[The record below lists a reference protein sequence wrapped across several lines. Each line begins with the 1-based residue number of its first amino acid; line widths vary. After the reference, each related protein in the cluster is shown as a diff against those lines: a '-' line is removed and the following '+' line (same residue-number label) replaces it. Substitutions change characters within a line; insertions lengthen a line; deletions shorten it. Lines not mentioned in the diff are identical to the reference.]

1 MRAVEISKYGPPDVL
16 RVGERPKPKAADG
29 EVVIKVAAA
38 GVSHADVMQRQ
49 GSYPPPKGASDIPG
63 LECAGILEEGGTPV
77 CALLTGGG
85 YAEFVAVRRVQVL
98 PVPQGWSMAEAAS
111 LPENMFT
118 VYDNL
123 ITRAHFQSGQSLL
136 VHGGTSGIGSTAI
149 MLARAF
155 GASFI
160 VATAGTPEKCAAVK
174 AFGADEAIDYKE
186 EDFVER
192 VNALTNGRGVDVI
205 VDIVGGQ
212 YIARDLQCIAPD
224 GRIVS
229 LATGGGNEPTIDLR
243 LVLQR
248 RAAIMGSSLRARPPE
263 LKAQIAQA
271 LLKNVWPLL
280 AKKDPIQP
288 LIDST
293 FPLEQ
298 AAEAHKRME
307 ASSHIGKIVL
317 TT

>member
-1 MRAVEISKYGPPDVL
+1 MRAVEISKYGPPEVL
-16 RVGERPKPKAADG
+16 RVGERPKPEPAEG
-29 EVVIKVAAA
+29 EVLVKIVAA

-49 GSYPPPKGASDIPG
+49 GSYPPPKGASDIFG
-63 LECAGILEEGGTPV
+63 LECAGTLEETGDAV

-85 YAEFVAVRRVQVL
+85 YAEYVAVPWVQVL
-98 PVPQGWSMAEAAS
+98 PVPQGWSMVEAAS

-123 ITRAHFQSGQSLL
+123 ITRAHFQRGESLL

-149 MLARAF
+149 MMAKAF

-160 VATAGTPEKCAAVK
+160 AATAGSAEKCAAVK
-174 AFGADEAIDYKE
+174 TYGADAAINYKE

-192 VNALTNGRGVDVI
+192 INQLTGGKGVDVI

-248 RAAIMGSSLRARPPE
+248 RAAIMGSSLRGRPPE
-263 LKAQIAQA
+263 LKAPIAEA
-271 LLKNVWPLL
+271 LKANVWPLL
-280 AKKDPIQP
+280 SRKDPIRP

-293 FPLEQ
+293 FPLEE

>member
-16 RVGERPKPKAADG
+16 RVVDRPQPVVREG
-29 EVVIKVAAA
+29 EVLIRVAAA

-63 LECAGILEEGGTPV
+63 LECAGTLADTGDPV

-85 YAEFVAVRRVQVL
+85 YAEYVAVPWVQVL
-98 PVPQGWSMAEAAS
+98 PVPQGWTMVEAAC

-123 ITRAHFQSGQSLL
+123 ITRARFQRGESLL

-149 MLARAF
+149 MMAKAF
-155 GASFI
+155 GASMVI
-160 VATAGTPEKCAAVK
+160 ATAGSAEKCAAAK
-174 AFGADEAIDYKE
+174 SFGADAAINYNE
-186 EDFVER
+186 EDFVAR
-192 VNALTNGRGVDVI
+192 VNDLTNGRGVDAI

-263 LKAQIAQA
+263 LKAPIAQA

-280 AKKDPIQP
+280 PAKTTIKP
-288 LIDST
+288 LVDST
-293 FPLEQ
+293 FPLEK

-317 TT
+317 EV